1 MQFSSKALYSKL
13 LKHNQAQAFG
23 PWKKKKKRE
32 FGTHTALKTEL
43 NAD

>member
-23 PWKKKKKRE
+23 PWKKKKI
-32 FGTHTALKTEL
+32 GTHTALKTEL